1 MDVRVRA
8 VPYVLGRR
16 RLGGARADVA
26 VGVATSWIRPGESAA
41 RRSRRFASGAGW
53 LVGDAPVVEDP
64 RHLHPASARAG
75 RHRGERVV
83 SDEGTLVG
91 GATDLA
97 NGYRYGRHTLSVQ
110 DATTRGVA
118 CWRPALRVSVPYPT
132 RTQGLKEVAP
142 AATVLLAG
150 GGRPGAVALEVHS
163 LAPSMRRA
171 TYPSAYL
178 MKLGSV
184 DQASERY
191 PVTRWGKGGARG
203 NPGRAE
209 NAWRP
214 FWPPAA
220 I

>member
-8 VPYVLGRR
+8 VPCVLGRR
-16 RLGGARADVA
+16 CLGGAGADVA

-53 LVGDAPVVEDP
+53 LVGDAPVIEDP
-64 RHLHPASARAG
+64 RHLHLASARAG

-142 AATVLLAG
+142 AATSCL
-150 GGRPGAVALEVHS
+150 REAVAPGPWHWRT
-163 LAPSMRRA
+163 PSSPLCASQPTRA
-171 TYPSAYL
+171 RTF